1 MDTINQINSKYL
13 KQIKKSRHE
22 IKYNRKNFVQKNRV
36 NFLNN
41 LKTLISFFEFPK
53 NWKVNI
59 VASNFLMDNDTK
71 SMPYDND
78 VWCFVDVVAASKN
91 QGYDLIVFFN
101 RADIEFLS
109 APALIPIIVHELKHV
124 EQATKNPKSYIE
136 TSYNDELNQT
146 YEKEAEAERN
156 NYSDEFRKQDILE
169 KVLYCYDKKGWKGA
183 KKMAHYL
190 YEENENAFGGGYMKE
205 MTKEEYELF
214 EKAEDEK
221 DIDIFIDYFIEGI
234 DDLNESKKIQ
244 VREVNEHL
252 IKPIVETNDEKIE
265 ISAESQ

>member
-1 MDTINQINSKYL
+1 METINQINSKYL

-22 IKYNRKNFVQKNRV
+22 IKYNRKNFVQKNKV

-41 LKTLISFFEFPK
+41 LKTLISFFEFPE
-53 NWKVNI
+53 NWKVNV
-59 VASNFLMDNDTK
+59 VASYFLMDKDTK

-78 VWCFVDVVAASKN
+78 VWCFVDVVAASEN

-101 RADIEFLS
+101 RSDIEFLS

-146 YEKEAEAERN
+146 YEREAEAERK

-169 KVLYCYDKKGWKGA
+169 KVLYCYDKKSWKGA
-183 KKMAHYL
+183 NKMAHYL

-205 MTKEEYELF
+205 MTKEEYEIYLR
-214 EKAEDEK
+214 AEDEK
-221 DIDIFIDYFIEGI
+221 DIDIFIDYFIDGFEAPK
-234 DDLNESKKIQ
+234 ES
-244 VREVNEHL
+244 
-252 IKPIVETNDEKIE
+252 IKEPAKESVKELKEELIE
-265 ISAESQ
+265 IK